1 MSVMQV
7 PRLIAPGLTF
17 GAALSNSTQERPCAS
32 LPVTTRRIG
41 FGSLVSISGLTF
53 QPRRNAMRVR
63 PALSSGLRALS
74 CVHITLQNVG
84 RRRVR
89 KRSVAVAVLGGIA
102 LAMGA
107 VQIAAAQAQNYPN
120 HPVKII
126 VGPSPDIFSRIVAE
140 HLQQVWGQPVIVEPR
155 PGAGGKLAVGAVSSA
170 APDGHTML
178 FATPT
183 YTLNTAMK
191 TATYDLMKELVPAA
205 IIGVIS
211 YALVVHPSV
220 PAKTVAELVAY
231 AKQTPGKV
239 NCASAGIGTVPH
251 LACEYLNKVA
261 GTQILHVPYRD
272 VNSGTMATVGNTTQM
287 FFGVSTSAK
296 SQIDGGALRGI
307 AVSTARR
314 SVLLPQLPTMVEAG
328 FSTFDMPGWGGLF
341 ATAGTPKDVLDKI
354 NQEVQRAVLKPE
366 YQKRL
371 IAAGMETPPPMD
383 AAQFKTFAED
393 DIKRWTGF
401 VAAIGDDKL
410 KGEQ

>member
-1 MSVMQV
+1 
-7 PRLIAPGLTF
+7 
-17 GAALSNSTQERPCAS
+17 
-32 LPVTTRRIG
+32 
-41 FGSLVSISGLTF
+41 
-53 QPRRNAMRVR
+53 
-63 PALSSGLRALS
+63 
-74 CVHITLQNVG
+74 
-84 RRRVR
+84 
-89 KRSVAVAVLGGIA
+89 VAAVLGGIA
-102 LAMGA
+102 LAMGS
-107 VQIAAAQAQNYPN
+107 VQIGAAQAQNFPS

-155 PGAGGKLAVGAVSSA
+155 PGAGGKLAVGAVASA

-211 YALVVHPSV
+211 YALVVHPGV

-231 AKQTPGKV
+231 AKQNPGKV

-314 SVLLPQLPTMVEAG
+314 SVLLPQLPTMVESG
-328 FSTFDMPGWGGLF
+328 YPTFDMPGWGGLF

-354 NQEVQRAVLKPE
+354 NQEVRRAVLLPD

-383 AAQFKTFAED
+383 TAQFKTFAED

-401 VAAIGDDKL
+401 VEAVGDDKL
-410 KGEQ
+410 KGEK